1 MRQKRDTN
9 SGKAQVITVRRRP
22 GHSAQALV
30 RFGPHVVRAALGRSG
45 IGINK
50 REGDGKTPRA
60 NMALLSGFQRGE
72 RTGNLATALPMRRI
86 RASMLWCDAGKH
98 ACYNRLVRAPFAASH
113 EKMARNDSLY
123 DICLVMDWNIS
134 SRRRNGGSAIFFHL
148 ARPGYLPTEGC
159 IALAK
164 QDMRR
169 LVRHFR
175 TGMVVKVV

>member
-1 MRQKRDTN
+1 MRQKRSERSHTP
-9 SGKAQVITVRRRP
+9 SVITVRQRP
-22 GHSAQALV
+22 GHRNQALV
-30 RFGPHVVRAALGRSG
+30 RFGPVVVQAALGRSG

-60 NMALLSGFQRGE
+60 GMALLSGFQRGE
-72 RTGNLATALPMRRI
+72 RIGNLSTTLPMRRI
-86 RASMLWCDAGKH
+86 LASMLWCDAANH
-98 ACYNRLVRAPFAASH
+98 ACYNRLVRAPFVASH

-159 IALAK
+159 IALATK
-164 QDMRR
+164 DMRR
-169 LVRHFR
+169 LIRHFK